1 MRMERKAIIALMNSP
16 ITVIKDD
23 PPLAGLEALCRQ
35 IENAGFSFAPAPAM
49 ETWLQALAS
58 QGLADWPQFQASWED
73 MPPDTYMADGGRYR
87 RRRHATLSAGPGNG
101 PIVLEPHQPHYQSL
115 DYNPLN
121 GGLARHF
128 APISQDIVQGPT
140 MQSVLHFCQ
149 RVFGHFMPEA
159 AWHIE
164 LHQFRIE
171 AQQGQR
177 GKPTPEGIHR
187 DGVDFVLVMMVRRSN
202 ISSGTTTLHALD
214 QHPLDSFTLTQPFDS
229 AIVDDARCLHGVTP
243 VEQID
248 PALPAFRDVLVVTFK
263 RK

>member
-1 MRMERKAIIALMNSP
+1 MNSP
-16 ITVIKDD
+16 SPVSQDD
-23 PPLAGLEALCRQ
+23 PPLTGLDSLCRQ
-35 IENAGFSFAPAPAM
+35 IENAGFSFAPGTAM
-49 ETWLQALAS
+49 QAWLQALVP
-58 QGLADWPQFQASWED
+58 QGLADWAQFQASWED
-73 MPPDTYMADGGRYR
+73 MPPDAYMADGGRYR
-87 RRRHATLSAGPGNG
+87 RRRHATLSAAAGNG
-101 PIVLEPHQPHYQSL
+101 PIRLEPHQPHYQSL

-121 GGLARHF
+121 GGRARHF
-128 APISQDIVQGPT
+128 APIAPGIVQGPT
-140 MQSVLHFCQ
+140 MQGVLRFCQ
-149 RVFGHFMPEA
+149 YVFGRFLPEA

-171 AQQGQR
+171 AQQDQA
-177 GKPTPEGIHR
+177 GKPTPEGVHR

-202 ISSGTTTLHALD
+202 ISSGTTTMHDLEKRT
-214 QHPLDSFTLTQPFDS
+214 LDSFTLTQPFDS